1 MEGAPEMG
9 GIVLRMRESL
19 GDLPD
24 PLLVERAQR
33 GDMRAFE
40 GLMRRYN
47 RRLLRVARGVLQD
60 DSAAEDA
67 VQEAYLSAFTHLE
80 DYRASG
86 NFGAW
91 LARIALNEALMLR
104 RRTRT
109 DTVSLDQPDEPLDGV
124 AEREAPLLTEA
135 SVTYDYAEALNARQL
150 LERAIDGLQEDF
162 RMVFIL
168 RRIEQMTVSETA
180 TALGINEAT
189 VRTRL
194 YRAQRLLRADVSR
207 RMLFGQEQAFDFGA
221 SRCDRIVAA
230 VLARL
235 SRLGLSQ
242 EHLP

>member
-1 MEGAPEMG
+1 VEGASEVS
-9 GIVLRMRESL
+9 GIALRVRESL
-19 GDLPD
+19 GDMPD
-24 PLLVERAQR
+24 PLLVDRAQR
-33 GDMRAFE
+33 GDARAFE
-40 GLMRRYN
+40 ALMRRYN
-47 RRLLRVARGVLQD
+47 RRLFRVARGVLKD

-86 NFGAW
+86 SFGAW
-91 LARIALNEALMLR
+91 LARIALNDALMLR
-104 RRTRT
+104 RRMRT
-109 DTVSLDQPDEPLDGV
+109 DTVSLEQLDEQPDGPECDTPSL
-124 AEREAPLLTEA
+124 AAT
-135 SVTYDYAEALNARQL
+135 SVTYDYVEALHARQL

-168 RRIEQMTVSETA
+168 RRVEQMNVSETA
-180 TALGINEAT
+180 TALGINAAT

-235 SRLGLSQ
+235 PRLGLIK
-242 EHLP
+242 EHPS